1 LKESKTVSCNFL
13 MCGINAILDLNSRY
27 SRDENLIMIQK
38 MNHRILHR
46 GPDANCSEAIND
58 HIYFGHLRLSII
70 DLSERGNQ
78 PMHKSNCV
86 ITYNGEIYNYLEI
99 RKELEG
105 MGHHFVTESDTEVVI
120 EAYLEWGVDA
130 LSRFNGMWAFVLY
143 DQDANLLFISR
154 DRFGKKPL
162 YYTNH
167 NGVYYFSS
175 ELKAIAEV
183 RKFKVNTAIAYAY
196 LAFGWQEQSHETMVD
211 GVFHFPKGSYAF
223 VGRGL
228 TEEISI
234 ESYYDVKKKEP
245 LRSGDLSFEDA
256 KNEIRQLVMDSVA
269 LRLRS
274 DVDVAFAL
282 SGGIDSSIITAVAAI
297 LKGKFPSQNTKLKT
311 FSSVFTSAEMR
322 EYNEKDYIDAV
333 LKKIPSLNPHFISPD
348 VSKFISGMDQLLYIQ
363 DEPFYSAGMYAQQ
376 AVFKLIHENGVRVS
390 LDGQGVDEAIGG
402 YTSYNSIYLH
412 QLKEQRSLLFL
423 KEMIG
428 FAYYYPDLFKG
439 LLSQRFSRGK
449 AEQNILGNRFLKG
462 GIGVQIP
469 EIQGYRQNCIF
480 QIEKLY
486 LPALLHHQDR
496 NSMAYGVESRSPFLD
511 YRIVEFFLALPVE
524 YKIHNGKRKYILR
537 EAFKDVLPNEVYA
550 RYGKLGFPA
559 PLAVWMKDN
568 HTAFRALIQ
577 QACESGV
584 ADSAA
589 VLAFDKQRQ
598 VGYKD
603 YLKFIRLIY
612 FDRWMKIYNVED

>member
-1 LKESKTVSCNFL
+1 
-13 MCGINAILDLNSRY
+13 MCGINAILDLNNRY
-27 SRDENLIMIQK
+27 SRDENLIAIQK

-46 GPDANCSEAIND
+46 GPDANCFEAIND
-58 HIYFGHLRLSII
+58 QIYFGHLRLSII

-99 RKELEG
+99 RKELESL
-105 MGHHFVTESDTEVVI
+105 GHQFVTESDTEVVI
-120 EAYLEWGVDA
+120 EAYLEWGTGA

-143 DQDANLLFISR
+143 DQNANSLLISR

-162 YYTNH
+162 YYTNY

-183 RKFKVNTAIAYAY
+183 RTFKINAAVAYAY
-196 LAFGWQEQSHETMVD
+196 LAFGWQEQSYETMVD
-211 GVFHFPKGSYAF
+211 GVFHFPKAGFAVVDPGSTNDLRF
-223 VGRGL
+223 
-228 TEEISI
+228 
-234 ESYYDVKKKEP
+234 ESFYDVSKAET
-245 LRSGDLSFEDA
+245 LQTRDLSFEDA
-256 KNEIRQLVMDSVA
+256 KNEIRQLVFDSVS

-297 LKGKFPSQNTKLKT
+297 LKGQSPSQNTKLKT
-311 FSSVFTSAEMR
+311 FSSVFTSADMK
-322 EYNEKDYIDAV
+322 EYNEKAYIDAV
-333 LKKIPSLNPHFISPD
+333 LMKIPSLNPHFISPD
-348 VSKFISGMDQLLYIQ
+348 VNMFISGMDQLLYIQ

-376 AVFKLIHENGVRVS
+376 AVFKLIQENGVRVS

-412 QLKEQRSLLFL
+412 QLKEEKSPLFL

-428 FAYYYPDLFKG
+428 FAYYYPDLFKALMG
-439 LLSQRFSRGK
+439 QRFSRGRVVK
-449 AEQNILGNRFLKG
+449 DIIGNRFLKG
-462 GIGVQIP
+462 RAGVQVPFIK
-469 EIQGYRQNCIF
+469 GYRENCIF

-511 YRIVEFFLALPVE
+511 FRIVEFFLALPVE
-524 YKIHNGKRKYILR
+524 YKIHFGKRKYILR
-537 EAFKDVLPNEVYA
+537 EAFKDMLPAEVYT

-559 PLAVWMKDN
+559 PLAVWMKKN
-568 HTAFRALIQ
+568 HNAFRELIQ
-577 QACESGV
+577 HACESGV
-584 ADSAA
+584 ADADA
-589 VLAFDKQRQ
+589 VPAFDDQRRL
-598 VGYKD
+598 GYKD

-612 FDRWMKIYNVED
+612 LDRWMKIYNVES